1 MPVSRP
7 ELCILSLSPIHQD
20 GRVLCEIKYAARAYD
35 VTAVGW
41 GRLDKERPHVAIV
54 GAVFCC
60 GAQMEF
66 GGGIEAVYEACERK
80 HWKIDSRI
88 APVDDYPV

>member
-20 GRVLCEIKYAARAYD
+20 GRVLCEIEYAARAYD
-35 VTAVGW
+35 VTVVGW
-41 GRLDKERPHVAIV
+41 GGWMA
-54 GAVFCC
+54 
-60 GAQMEF
+60 F

-80 HWKIDSRI
+80 HWKIDSRT
-88 APVDDYPV
+88 APLMITPYETS